1 MEPKKTNDE
10 IYDMVEG
17 KKKKLNKFVNIKTNV
32 LEHEIQKRK
41 KNEDKI
47 ELMTQFM
54 MDPSSSATK
63 LLEKRREMY
72 ELQDALQRDKEK
84 FKEKEE
90 HFKKTED
97 ELRQRDENFHKNIVD
112 YYKNF
117 YEKNQNESHNYNLKL
132 EHEKKINTEL
142 QQSIKNL
149 KNKNDK
155 LKKDLVSLKDI
166 HDSLKQYEDYLK
178 KVKET
183 HENFTEINVIIKKY
197 DDLKAIYENIKEEEN
212 KARIKKEDEK
222 KNFREI
228 KSNLE
233 GKINNLIAGIQ
244 TTQQELKVL
253 SKFKFK
259 IEFERRKKIRG
270 KRSRIC

>member
-1 MEPKKTNDE
+1 MEPKKSNQD
-10 IYDMVEG
+10 ILDFVEG
-17 KKKKLNKFVNIKTNV
+17 KKKKLGQLANIKTNAIQY
-32 LEHEIQKRK
+32 EIQKRK

-97 ELRQRDENFHKNIVD
+97 ELRNRDENFHKNIVD

-117 YEKNQNESHNYNLKL
+117 YEKNQSESHNYNLKL
-132 EHEKKINTEL
+132 EHEKKINSEL
-142 QQSIKNL
+142 QLSIKNL

-155 LKKDLVSLKDI
+155 LKKDLVSLRDI

-178 KVKET
+178 KVKDT

-197 DDLKAIYENIKEEEN
+197 DDLKAIYENIKDEEN
-212 KARIKKEDEK
+212 RARVKKEDEK
-222 KNFREI
+222 KNFREM
-228 KSNLE
+228 KSNIE
-233 GKINNLIAGIQ
+233 GRINNLIAGIQ
-244 TTQQELKVL
+244 ITQQELKVL
-253 SKFKFK
+253 
-259 IEFERRKKIRG
+259 
-270 KRSRIC
+270 